1 MLQVDFLINMC
12 YDDRE
17 TAYNLILHE
26 NGFEGYNWK
35 FGYGISTEET
45 KKDFEFIFQNLKKGM
60 ELVQPD
66 KDFKPKYLIAD
77 NADAICNGFLSGM

>member
-1 MLQVDFLINMC
+1 MTVI
-12 YDDRE
+12 
-17 TAYNLILHE
+17 
-26 NGFEGYNWK
+26 GFNVHTFGTTDKNNSFHP

-77 NADAICNGFLSGM
+77 NAYAICNGFLSGM